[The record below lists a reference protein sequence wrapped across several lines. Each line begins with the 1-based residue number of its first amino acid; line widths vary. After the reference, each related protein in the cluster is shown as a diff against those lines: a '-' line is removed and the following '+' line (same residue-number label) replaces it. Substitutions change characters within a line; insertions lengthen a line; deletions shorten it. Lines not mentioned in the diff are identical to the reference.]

1 MLMMSSM
8 VNAVK
13 LNIINQQRNEL
24 LKRLEVKFRI
34 DHEKGGTPTR
44 IQVRHSLASM
54 LDVDEEKV
62 YVKKMETKTGTTTTF
77 GEANI
82 YDSASQ
88 AESVEPEHIILRN
101 RPKKEGENEE

>member
-1 MLMMSSM
+1 

-13 LNIINQQRNEL
+13 LEIIDQRRNEL

-44 IQVRHSLASM
+44 IQVRQSLAAM

-62 YVKKMETKTGTTTTF
+62 YIKKIETKTGTATSF
-77 GEANI
+77 GRANI
-82 YDSASQ
+82 YDSVSQ
-88 AESVEPEHIILRN
+88 AEYVEPEHIILRN
-101 RPKKEGENEE
+101 RPKKESEGEE